1 VSRRVISSG
10 VRRAERGIGTV
21 IMEGGEEGVGAR
33 GRVEEARD
41 AVSGFVGDGDIVGI
55 FGCEMCG
62 MSGWI
67 YIVGASIMQA
77 FSKI

>member
-1 VSRRVISSG
+1 MISSG
-10 VRRAERGIGTV
+10 VRREERGIGKV
-21 IMEGGEEGVGAR
+21 SVEGGDEGVGAK

-62 MSGWI
+62 VDRWV
-67 YIVGASIMQA
+67 YIIWRAVLLVVCHAR
-77 FSKI
+77 